1 MTGLF
6 VVILACLASV
16 AGVAA
21 FAPEWIPEV
30 VAGML
35 GPLVAVAVSW
45 ALVKRTAR
53 VKPDRVHTLLVGGFI
68 VKLLFF
74 GGYVTAVI
82 RLSGLRAELFAGCFV
97 IYFVALYATEAVM
110 LKRLLEGATR

>member
-1 MTGLF
+1 MGLVA
-6 VVILACLASV
+6 VVLACLASV
-16 AGVAA
+16 AGVAV

-35 GPLVAVAVSW
+35 GPLVAVGVSW
-45 ALVKRTAR
+45 TLVKRTAR
-53 VKPDRVHTLLVGGFI
+53 VNRARVHTLMVGGFM

-74 GGYVTAVI
+74 VGYVTAVI

>member
-1 MTGLF
+1 MTGLVA
-6 VVILACLASV
+6 VVLACFASV
-16 AGVAA
+16 AVVATV
-21 FAPEWIPEV
+21 APEWIPEV

-53 VKPDRVHTLLVGGFI
+53 VNPARIHGLMVGGFM